1 MAKSGLQKIEINPDG
16 IKAMFQSDGLRQVME
31 QQTERVVD
39 EANANGNCDGFVGQV
54 VMGQIGRYVG
64 LVRASDKQSMKAAS
78 EDKALERALHQ

>member
-1 MAKSGLQKIEINPDG
+1 MAKSGLTKIEFNDSG

-31 QQTERVVD
+31 QQTDRITE

-54 VMGQIGRYVG
+54 VMGRIGRYVG
-64 LVRASDKQSMKAAS
+64 LVRASDKQSMKVAS

>member
-1 MAKSGLQKIEINPDG
+1 MANNKPIIEINPDG

-31 QQTERVVD
+31 QQTDRITE

-54 VMGQIGRYVG
+54 VMGRIGRYVG